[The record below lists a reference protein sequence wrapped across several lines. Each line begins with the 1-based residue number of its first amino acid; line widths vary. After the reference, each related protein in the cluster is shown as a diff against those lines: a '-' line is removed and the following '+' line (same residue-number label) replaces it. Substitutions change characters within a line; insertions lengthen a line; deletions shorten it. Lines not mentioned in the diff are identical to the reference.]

1 MKDDRERE
9 NPDHKRQRGQGLV
22 EFALITPVLLM
33 TLMGIADFGRMFAIY
48 SNLFNAAR
56 EGTRYGVVNPRDEYG
71 IEFAALGNVSI
82 IDSSGVNVSVEFD
95 SGPGTPTKDPSLV
108 SIGDRVVVILEAD
121 VEMITPLIRVF
132 APQLYVETGATRTI
146 STLGEIG
153 AGGIPPAPPTSTPY
167 GADTPTPTA
176 TEPGG
181 GATATPTSTPDP
193 AATTT
198 PVPPKALI
206 RIDYPLWDGDT
217 VVTGIAEPNETIFI
231 RDIQDA
237 TLNLPT
243 VVNADGT
250 FTFDLGAAGRSLT
263 AGHVIAVQ
271 GYGRI
276 DYAVVEGDILP
287 TATPTPTITP
297 TPTPTPSSHYI
308 DVAPTCGPLGTVT
321 ITVSGSQWPT
331 NKGSLIILWDGADP
345 YPIPASSDFS
355 VDITVTATTGT
366 HTVRVETDQ
375 QGHKYNDTKTFEAPC
390 PIIPTPTPSQP
401 NLVVESITLENQGT
415 LSTFDP
421 LTFTVSVRNI
431 GAAAANS
438 LFWVDLYADPASP
451 SDLASEAS
459 VAWAA
464 VSSLPQDQAIDLTL
478 NYLQGFDTTGQHQA
492 YAMAD
497 SWEQVQETDELDNV
511 GGPLAVYVAQEGTP
525 PVPTP
530 SPTPGG
536 PTGMISGSTWLYI
549 NGDVVPQGRVNVYCY
564 DGGLLVA
571 EALSDQDG
579 NYIMLN
585 VPAGS
590 YTIIGETFIDHV
602 LYSDIVMDVE
612 VLGGQTTQY
621 VTLVLH

>member
-1 MKDDRERE
+1 MKDNRERE

-56 EGTRYGVVNPRDEYG
+56 EGARYGVVNPSDEYG
-71 IEFAALGNVSI
+71 IELAALGNVTI

-132 APQLYVETGATRTI
+132 APQLYVETVATRTI

-193 AATTT
+193 AVTTT

-217 VVTGIAEPNETIFI
+217 VVTGTAEPNETIFI
-231 RDIQDA
+231 RDIQDP
-237 TLNLPT
+237 TLNQSI

-250 FTFDLGAAGRSLT
+250 FTFNLTPAGRSLI

-276 DYAVVEGDILP
+276 DYAVVEGVIAP
-287 TATPTPTITP
+287 TATPTPTSTP
-297 TPTPTPSSHYI
+297 TPTPTPSHQFI
-308 DVAPTCGPLGTVT
+308 DLAPTCGPDGSIT
-321 ITVSGSQWPT
+321 ITVTGQQWPT
-331 NKGSLIILWDGADP
+331 NQQNLEFYWDGVKVKE
-345 YPIPASSDFS
+345 ITKVASFS
-355 VDITVTATTGT
+355 TDLTVTAAPGL
-366 HTVRVETDQ
+366 HTVTVQTIKNP
-375 QGHKYNDTKTFEAPC
+375 GTYNDSKTYEAPC

-451 SDLASEAS
+451 SDLASEVS

-478 NYLQGFDTTGQHQA
+478 NYLQGFETTDQHQT

-590 YTIIGETFIDHV
+590 YTIIGETFIDHM